1 MLDFEARMDAEVYI
15 PWKLRRKVFQ
25 PEGAEKF
32 ARILSDLSST
42 LSRMDR
48 YERRVLSR
56 RKTAV
61 KAFDAARLADRTAQK
76 TIESHA

>member
-1 MLDFEARMDAEVYI
+1 MLDFESRMDAEVYI
-15 PWKLRRKVFQ
+15 PWQLRREVFQ
-25 PEGAEKF
+25 PKGAEKF
-32 ARILSDLSST
+32 ARILSDLSGK